1 MTKGIMVLELLIYA
15 KSALKN
21 FDQSEASIMVMWL
34 PKEAPDPIHILYL
47 VKSPVVSVV
56 HAAAAQCNIYLQMP
70 P

>member
-1 MTKGIMVLELLIYA
+1 MVLELLIYT
-15 KSALKN
+15 KSAIKK
-21 FDQSEASIMVMWL
+21 FDQSEASIVVMWL

>member
-1 MTKGIMVLELLIYA
+1 MILELLKYA
-15 KSALKN
+15 KSVFKN
-21 FDQSEASIMVMWL
+21 FDQSEASIVVMWL

-56 HAAAAQCNIYLQMP
+56 HAAAVQCNIYLQMP